1 MGRQAKLKKMR
12 QQAKENSSTESSKS
26 LEETDPKN
34 FVKNFEQQGYK
45 LTESLPCPEIPDK
58 DTKPQL

>member
-12 QQAKENSSTESSKS
+12 QHAKENPPTQSPQSPQ
-26 LEETDPKN
+26 ETDPKN
-34 FVKNFEQQGYK
+34 FVQNFEQQGYK
-45 LTESLPCPEIPDK
+45 FTESLASPEIPDK